1 MWNTTKPPSVRDL
14 AARIA
19 GHQTETAAELA
30 RIRDEQRALQRALE
44 AEQSARLDAVAAL
57 HDRWAAHTQEA
68 QLRISAAFDGN
79 NQNFDAIDH
88 LRAAV
93 DRLTARLDVTLAGG
107 ADLRADFDSLFDSLS
122 ARLDGALA
130 DVADLRARLAEI
142 EGQEELPP
150 AGPGDG
156 PLLQNRLHLYADDPP
171 AVGAVPPDDADTEA
185 AGVLPAPAAA
195 PVNGEAHG

>member
-1 MWNTTKPPSVRDL
+1 MWNQSKPPSVRDL

-19 GHQTETAAELA
+19 GHQTETAAEFA
-30 RIRDEQRALQRALE
+30 RIRDEQRALHGALE

-57 HDRWAAHTQEA
+57 HDRWTAHTQEA
-68 QLRISAAFDGN
+68 QLRISAALDAN
-79 NQNFDAIDH
+79 DQNYDALDH
-88 LRAAV
+88 LRAA
-93 DRLTARLDVTLAGG
+93 
-107 ADLRADFDSLFDSLS
+107 FDSLT

-156 PLLQNRLHLYADDPP
+156 PLLQNRLHLYADEPP
-171 AVGAVPPDDADTEA
+171 AVGAVSPDDADTEA
-185 AGVLPAPAAA
+185 AGVLTAPAAA
-195 PVNGEAHG
+195 AMNGEAHG

>member
-1 MWNTTKPPSVRDL
+1 MWNTSKPPSVRDL

-19 GHQTETAAELA
+19 SHQTETAAELA
-30 RIRDEQRALQRALE
+30 RIREEQRALQRALE
-44 AEQSARLDAVAAL
+44 AEQATRLDAVAAL
-57 HDRWAAHTQEA
+57 HDRWTAHTQEA
-68 QLRISAAFDGN
+68 QLRISAALDAN
-79 NQNFDAIDH
+79 DQNYDAIDH

-93 DRLTARLDVTLAGG
+93 DSLTARLDAT
-107 ADLRADFDSLFDSLS
+107 
-122 ARLDGALA
+122 LA

-171 AVGAVPPDDADTEA
+171 AVGAVSPDDADTDA
-185 AGVLPAPAAA
+185 AGVQPSPAA
-195 PVNGEAHG
+195 VLTNGADAHG